1 MDYLDL
7 KKLTMSLPSV
17 ESFENMKSYLKE
29 AVEEMQA
36 DNKQFH
42 IDFKKQ
48 NEIIRRYDE
57 IMAAKASKI
66 AL

>member
-1 MDYLDL
+1 M
-7 KKLTMSLPSV
+7 KK
-17 ESFENMKSYLKE
+17 YLKE

-36 DNKQFH
+36 DNSQFH
-42 IDFKKQ
+42 LDFKKQ